1 MFGIKKKNATNE
13 NIIDE
18 TIADKSKFVTVG
30 FGAFLVSILL
40 FVFLE
45 IYTSVKIS
53 SQNVTLEKDGG
64 VEEKSREI
72 LMQIALK
79 GKNVKDLEYEYIK
92 EIMKFMSPTE
102 FQEFKNNI
110 SALASPLNVQINSLN
125 EIESEKLDIY
135 EIYAIEY
142 EFLSKYENFVQLKK
156 KLSEI
161 NFKINLVEETIKRY
175 SPKSDKILAN
185 GIIHAYVF
193 KDKDDLL
200 KKNEKLIEQQK
211 IFEEKEAEKKASSK
225 N

>member
-1 MFGIKKKNATNE
+1 MFGNKKKDTSNE

-18 TIADKSKFVTVG
+18 TIADQSKFVTVG
-30 FGAFLVSILL
+30 FGVLVVSILL
-40 FVFLE
+40 FFILE
-45 IYTSVKIS
+45 IFTTVKIS
-53 SQNVTLEKDGG
+53 TQNTALSKDKGA
-64 VEEKSREI
+64 EEKSKGM
-72 LMQIALK
+72 LMKIALK
-79 GKNVKDLEYEYIK
+79 GKEVRDLEYQYIK
-92 EIMKFMSPTE
+92 EIMNFMSPTE

-110 SALASPLNVQINSLN
+110 STLASPLNVQINSLN
-125 EIESEKLDIY
+125 EIESKQLDIY
-135 EIYAIEY
+135 EIYVIEY
-142 EFLSKYENFVQLKK
+142 EFLSKYENFVQLKN

-193 KDKDDLL
+193 KDKGNLL

-211 IFEEKEAEKKASSK
+211 ILEEKEAEKKASSK

>member
-1 MFGIKKKNATNE
+1 MFGKKKKDTSNE

-18 TIADKSKFVTVG
+18 TIADQSKFVTVG
-30 FGAFLVSILL
+30 FGVLVVSILL
-40 FVFLE
+40 FFILE
-45 IYTSVKIS
+45 IFTTVKIS
-53 SQNVTLEKDGG
+53 TQNTALSKDRGA
-64 VEEKSREI
+64 EEKSKGM
-72 LMQIALK
+72 LMKIALK
-79 GKNVKDLEYEYIK
+79 GKEVRDLEYQYIK

-110 SALASPLNVQINSLN
+110 STLASPLNVQINSLN
-125 EIESEKLDIY
+125 EIESKQLDIY
-135 EIYAIEY
+135 EIYVIEY

-193 KDKDDLL
+193 KDKDNLL

-211 IFEEKEAEKKASSK
+211 ILEEKEAEKKASSK

>member
-1 MFGIKKKNATNE
+1 MFGKKKKNASNE

-30 FGAFLVSILL
+30 FGALVASVFLFII
-40 FVFLE
+40 LE

-53 SQNVTLEKDGG
+53 TQKVVLEKDGG

-142 EFLSKYENFVQLKK
+142 EFLSKYENFVQLKN

-161 NFKINLVEETIKRY
+161 NFKINLVEETIERY
-175 SPKSDKILAN
+175 SPESDKILAN

-211 IFEEKEAEKKASSK
+211 ILEEKEAEKKASSK

>member
-1 MFGIKKKNATNE
+1 MFGKKKKDTSNE

-30 FGAFLVSILL
+30 FSVFLVSILL

-45 IYTSVKIS
+45 IYTSVRIS
-53 SQNVTLEKDGG
+53 TQNATLEKDRG

-79 GKNVKDLEYEYIK
+79 GKNVKDLEYKYIK
-92 EIMKFMSPTE
+92 EIMQFMSPTE
-102 FQEFKNNI
+102 FQEFKNSI
-110 SALASPLNVQINSLN
+110 STFANPLNVQIKSLN
-125 EIESEKLDIY
+125 EIESKKLDIY

-142 EFLSKYENFVQLKK
+142 EFLSKYENFIQLKS
-156 KLSEI
+156 KLSET
-161 NFKINLVEETIKRY
+161 NFKINLVEETIQRY

-193 KDKDDLL
+193 ENKEDLL

-211 IFEEKEAEKKASSK
+211 IIEEKEAKKKVSSK

>member
-1 MFGIKKKNATNE
+1 MFGKKKKDTSNE
-13 NIIDE
+13 DIIDE

-30 FGAFLVSILL
+30 FGALVASVFLFII
-40 FVFLE
+40 LE

-53 SQNVTLEKDGG
+53 TQKVVLKKDGG
-64 VEEKSREI
+64 AEEKSREI

-125 EIESEKLDIY
+125 EIESKKLDIY

-142 EFLSKYENFVQLKK
+142 EFLSKYENFVQLKN

-211 IFEEKEAEKKASSK
+211 ILEEKEAEKKASSK

>member
-1 MFGIKKKNATNE
+1 MFGKKKKDNSNE
-13 NIIDE
+13 DIIDE

-30 FGAFLVSILL
+30 FGALVASVFLFII
-40 FVFLE
+40 LE

-53 SQNVTLEKDGG
+53 TQKVVLEKDGG

-110 SALASPLNVQINSLN
+110 SALASPLNIQINSLN

-142 EFLSKYENFVQLKK
+142 EFLSKYENFVQLKN

-161 NFKINLVEETIKRY
+161 NFKINLVEETIERY
-175 SPKSDKILAN
+175 SPESDKILAN

-211 IFEEKEAEKKASSK
+211 ILEEKEAEKKASSK

>member
-30 FGAFLVSILL
+30 FGVLIVSILT
-40 FVFLE
+40 FFFIE
-45 IYTSVKIS
+45 IFTSAKLS
-53 SQNVTLEKDGG
+53 NQNRILLKNGG
-64 VEEKSREI
+64 AEEKSSE
-72 LMQIALK
+72 LLLKIALK
-79 GKNVKDLEYEYIK
+79 NKDARNLEYKYIK
-92 EIMKFMSPTE
+92 EIMQFMSPTE
-102 FQEFKNNI
+102 FQEFKNSI
-110 SALASPLNVQINSLN
+110 STFANPLNVQINSLN
-125 EIESEKLDIY
+125 EIESKKLDIY

-142 EFLSKYENFVQLKK
+142 EFLSKYENFIKLKI
-156 KLSEI
+156 KLSEV
-161 NFKINLVEETIKRY
+161 NFKINLIEETIKRY

-193 KDKDDLL
+193 EGKDALL

-211 IFEEKEAEKKASSK
+211 IIEGKKAEKEASSK

>member
-1 MFGIKKKNATNE
+1 MFGKKKKDNSNE
-13 NIIDE
+13 DIIDE

-30 FGAFLVSILL
+30 FGALVASVFLFII
-40 FVFLE
+40 LE

-53 SQNVTLEKDGG
+53 TQKVVLEKDGG

-125 EIESEKLDIY
+125 EIKSEKLDIY

-142 EFLSKYENFVQLKK
+142 EFLSKYENFVQLKN

-161 NFKINLVEETIKRY
+161 NFKINLVEETIERY
-175 SPKSDKILAN
+175 SPESDKILAN

-211 IFEEKEAEKKASSK
+211 ILEEKEAEKKASSK

>member
-1 MFGIKKKNATNE
+1 MFGKKKKDASNE
-13 NIIDE
+13 DIIDE

-30 FGAFLVSILL
+30 FGALVASVFLFII
-40 FVFLE
+40 LE

-53 SQNVTLEKDGG
+53 TQKIVLKKDGG
-64 VEEKSREI
+64 AEEKSREI

-142 EFLSKYENFVQLKK
+142 EFLSKYENFVQLKN

-211 IFEEKEAEKKASSK
+211 ILEEKEAEKKASSK

>member
-1 MFGIKKKNATNE
+1 MFGKKKKDTSNE

-18 TIADKSKFVTVG
+18 TIADQSKFVTVG
-30 FGAFLVSILL
+30 FGVLVVSILL
-40 FVFLE
+40 FFILE
-45 IYTSVKIS
+45 IFTTVKIS
-53 SQNVTLEKDGG
+53 TQNTALSKDRGA
-64 VEEKSREI
+64 EEKSKGM
-72 LMQIALK
+72 LMKIALK
-79 GKNVKDLEYEYIK
+79 GKEVRDLEYQYIK

-110 SALASPLNVQINSLN
+110 STLASPLNVQINSLN
-125 EIESEKLDIY
+125 EIESKQLDIY
-135 EIYAIEY
+135 EIYVIEY

-193 KDKDDLL
+193 KNKDDLL

-211 IFEEKEAEKKASSK
+211 ILEEKEAEKKASSK

>member
-1 MFGIKKKNATNE
+1 MFGKKKKDTSNE
-13 NIIDE
+13 DIIDE

-30 FGAFLVSILL
+30 FGALVASVFLFII
-40 FVFLE
+40 LE

-53 SQNVTLEKDGG
+53 TQKVVLKKDGG
-64 VEEKSREI
+64 AEEKSREI

-79 GKNVKDLEYEYIK
+79 GKDVKDLEYKYIK
-92 EIMKFMSPTE
+92 EIMRFMSPTE

-110 SALASPLNVQINSLN
+110 SALASPLNIQINSLN

-142 EFLSKYENFVQLKK
+142 EFLSKYENFVQLKN
-156 KLSEI
+156 KLSKI

-211 IFEEKEAEKKASSK
+211 ILEEKEAEKKASSK